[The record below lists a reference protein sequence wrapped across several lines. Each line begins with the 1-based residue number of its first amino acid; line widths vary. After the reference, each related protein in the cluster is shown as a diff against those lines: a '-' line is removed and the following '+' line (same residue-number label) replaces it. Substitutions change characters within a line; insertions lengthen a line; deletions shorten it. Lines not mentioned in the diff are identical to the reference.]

1 MAKPADE
8 SLQPALIDAVVE
20 AARRAEV
27 ALIFAAL
34 PASKESEGYDR
45 TDLDLTAQQVALIK
59 AVDPGNLIDP
69 PIMPV
74 TAKQVNECESSA
86 AVMCGGDVW

>member
-59 AVDPGNLIDP
+59 AV
-69 PIMPV
+69 
-74 TAKQVNECESSA
+74 SA
-86 AVMCGGDVW
+86 VLHSWLWRGTRLRL